1 VSAGARF
8 AEVVSHPNIALAK
21 YWGKK
26 SGDGNVPATPSLSV
40 TLSGLS
46 TKTRVVFDPKL
57 TRDELSIGGCA
68 MTGAPLARATEILD
82 AARKAASC
90 THFARV
96 ESQND
101 FPTASGLASS
111 ASGFSALALAA
122 VRAARLDW
130 DVAKVA
136 ELARRTSASAA
147 RSFFSGFA
155 ELVPEEVGAAA
166 PQNNTWRARVA
177 QVAPKE
183 HLALSVLACVVTEDE
198 KAVSSSDGMRKV
210 AAESPFYD
218 AWVSFAA
225 RSFSDIRAALLAKD
239 FEKLGALSEKN
250 ALAMHATAQAI
261 GVFYMQPISLAILEE
276 VRRVRARGTLAF
288 ATMDAGPHV
297 KVLVT
302 RDSKDAVAAALAAVP
317 GVLRVIASEPGDA
330 ARVVAEGDA

>member
-1 VSAGARF
+1 VSGSSGAGARF

-21 YWGKK
+21 YWGKRP
-26 SGDGNVPATPSLSV
+26 GDGNVPATPSLSV

-46 TKTRVVFDPKL
+46 TKTRVTFDPKL
-57 TRDELSIGGCA
+57 AHDELTIGGRS
-68 MTGAPLARATEILD
+68 MSGAPLARATEILD

-90 THFARV
+90 TQFARV

-147 RSFFSGFA
+147 RSFYSGFA
-155 ELVPEEVGAAA
+155 ELVPEESA
-166 PQNNTWRARVA
+166 ARVA
-177 QVAPKE
+177 QVAPKD

-225 RSFSDIRAALLAKD
+225 RSFADIRAALLAKD
-239 FEKLGALSEKN
+239 FEKLGALSERN

-261 GVFYMQPISLAILEE
+261 GVFYMQPTSLAVLEE
-276 VRRVRARGTLAF
+276 VRRLRARGTLAF

-297 KVLVT
+297 KVLVP
-302 RDSKDAVAAALAAVP
+302 RASKDAVVATLGAVP